1 MDMSMR
7 LEAMEA
13 ARDVLQRFR
22 LEHPRWQDEQTP
34 VEQIANWLG
43 CEVVTFH
50 PDDYPAGTYGY
61 LEPGEPLI
69 WLCRNLSPTF
79 RRFTLAHELGHVIL
93 HSHLPIGHD
102 LPLEVRS
109 HPAIQ
114 DEMQA
119 DSDDPC
125 QAQDVSEEAGLLTQ
139 QQAEDLLGPGLAY
152 DPRSRR
158 ELAANLFAAELLM
171 PLDQLWELYVVQGI
185 APDLLAARFGVSQ
198 SALFNRLTGLLSEV
212 PEQTPSEAS
221 QESAQA
227 EEMPSEPA
235 PARKSYDEFQQAAIE
250 TPTPALV
257 VAGPGSGKTS
267 TLIGRAE
274 YLLRGQGVRPEQIL
288 ALTFSRKA
296 AQEMQERLQR
306 ILSAEQQAPTISTFH
321 AFCADLLRNHG
332 QRLGLRQDFALV
344 DDAEG
349 YFLLRSL
356 AGNLPLNHYQNLF
369 DPGSPFSDFLKAISR
384 AKDELI
390 TPAHYRELALV
401 MHTQAGNE
409 DEKQAA
415 ERALEV
421 AAVYELYQQRLMQ
434 RGDSDFGGLLMLA
447 VQLLSEH
454 DDIRAAIHQRYQHIL
469 VDEFQDINRASG
481 ILLRLLA
488 GEKRQIWVVG
498 DANQAIYGFRGA
510 SPANI
515 ANFREDYPDARILPL
530 SRNYRSRPDIVHLAD
545 TFKNAI
551 LAQDE
556 RIGPVQTAR
565 ATENEPYV
573 TFAVAED
580 EASELRELVR
590 DIQRKL
596 AEGYRCR
603 DIVVL
608 CRTRA
613 MVRKVTRE
621 LARAGLPVGE
631 RSGMMEQEHTKNILS
646 LLLLM
651 VNDSGMGLLRAARLP
666 AHPLEQADVEALL
679 LEARRQQ
686 TSLLALMLHEEVPST
701 LSAAGTRSWTRL
713 SNIMKNLLRN
723 SSSVWSLLAR
733 YLMLETSLVRDLLLA
748 GNDPQARMLRAD
760 YASLLQFA
768 HTYSQRLQEEKR
780 QPDTRSAFIDE
791 QAEKPLFPVTEQPE
805 SPDLQEQIRGFLD
818 YLQILLSLRQEIE
831 GKREQNDDEEDAQE
845 LLRVMTV
852 HASKGLEFPVVY
864 LPGLAK
870 SRFPLTKRYNPAPPP
885 AGMLPGGSEGENAH
899 ESGEACLFYVGTTRA
914 RDQLILSHS
923 ERYGKQK
930 ASRSKYIDALI
941 VGLPDERVRRVL
953 WQDTTTLENAGE
965 TEQKIEGVALVQPG
979 QDFIAAMQPAL
990 PRVSQIE
997 EYLVCPR
1004 RYAYGTIYGFR
1015 RDDGTF
1021 LPFWQAS
1028 EATMRALVQRENGSE
1043 SSAPTGEAAEL
1054 FQHYWQTHGDQS
1066 GPFAPLYEHH
1076 GQEVAA
1082 RLQHKLRAEQAS
1094 AWQLRQNLAV
1104 NLGGH
1109 KVEVTIDRVEIPDT
1123 VQEPAKFVRT
1133 RYGKSKSKP
1142 TPGMRELL
1150 YVHASRQHQAG
1161 RDVILQTHNLS
1172 TGETHEIKVT
1182 TRKEESLLKD
1192 LERAMQGIE
1201 NQDYAP
1207 KPDSYVC
1214 PTCPFYLICPA

>member
-1 MDMSMR
+1 
-7 LEAMEA
+7 
-13 ARDVLQRFR
+13 
-22 LEHPRWQDEQTP
+22 
-34 VEQIANWLG
+34 
-43 CEVVTFH
+43 
-50 PDDYPAGTYGY
+50 PAGTYGY

-69 WLCRNLSPTF
+69 WLCRDLSPTF
-79 RRFTLAHELGHVIL
+79 RRFTLAHELGHVVL

-102 LPLEVRS
+102 LPLEARE
-109 HPAIQ
+109 HYALQ
-114 DEMQA
+114 DELSEE
-119 DSDDPC
+119 SDDPC
-125 QAQDVSEEAGLLTQ
+125 QAQDVSEEAGVLSQ
-139 QQAEDLLGPGLAY
+139 QQAEELLGPGLAY

-171 PLDQLWELYVVQGI
+171 PLERVWDLYVVQGL

-198 SALFNRLTGLLSEV
+198 SALFNRLTGLLSEAPDSVISAASAAV
-212 PEQTPSEAS
+212 PAEREQPEKSAPMVEEA
-221 QESAQA
+221 AQ
-227 EEMPSEPA
+227 PA
-235 PARKSYDEFQQAAIE
+235 PVKKVYDEFQQAAIQ

-274 YLLRGQGVRPEQIL
+274 YLLRVEGVRPEQIL

-296 AQEMQERLQR
+296 AQEMQERLQQ
-306 ILSAEQQAPTISTFH
+306 ILSAGQQAPTISTFH

-332 QRLGLRQDFALV
+332 PRVGLRQDFALV

-349 YFLLRSL
+349 YFLLRGL
-356 AGNLPLNHYQNLF
+356 AGSLPLNHYHNLF
-369 DPGSPFSDFLKAISR
+369 DPGAPFSDFLKAISR

-390 TPAHYRELALV
+390 TPARYRELALA
-401 MHTQAGNE
+401 MLARAASA
-409 DEKQAA
+409 DEQEAA

-421 AAVYELYQQRLMQ
+421 AAVYDLYQQRLMQ

-447 VQLLSEH
+447 VQLLTEH
-454 DDIRAAIHQRYQHIL
+454 ADIRAALHQRYQHIL

-498 DANQAIYGFRGA
+498 DANQAIYSFRGA

-515 ANFREDYPDARILPL
+515 ANFHEDYPDAVILPL

-545 TFKNAI
+545 TFKHAH
-551 LAQDE
+551 LGQDE

-565 ATENEPYV
+565 TGEHEPYV
-573 TFAVAED
+573 TLAIAND
-580 EASELRELVR
+580 EASELRGLVR
-590 DIQRKL
+590 DVQRKL
-596 AEGYRCR
+596 AEGYSCR

-613 MVRKVTRE
+613 MVRKVTRA
-621 LARAGLPVGE
+621 LAGVGLPVGE
-631 RSGMMEQEHTKNILS
+631 RTGMMEQEHTRNILS

-651 VNDSGMGLLRAARLP
+651 VNNSGMGLLRAARLP
-666 AHPLEQADVEALL
+666 AHPLERADVEALL
-679 LEARRQQ
+679 LEARRRQ
-686 TSLLALMLHEEVPST
+686 TSLLALLLHEEEPFT
-701 LSAAGTRSWTRL
+701 LSSAGAQAWRRLAAIVKS
-713 SNIMKNLLRN
+713 LLRN

-748 GNDPQARMLRAD
+748 GDDAQAQTMRAD

-780 QPDTRSAFIDE
+780 QLTTRPDVAEMMSTSDVQEAEGEADE
-791 QAEKPLFPVTEQPE
+791 SEEGADEA
-805 SPDLQEQIRGFLD
+805 PDLQEQIRGFLD
-818 YLQILLSLRQEIE
+818 YLQILLSLRQEITE
-831 GKREQNDDEEDAQE
+831 KREESGEAAEAPE

-870 SRFPLTKRYNPAPPP
+870 GRFPLTKRYNPTPPP
-885 AGMLPGGSEGENAH
+885 AGMLPVEAEGENAH

-941 VGLPDERVRRVL
+941 VGLPADRVRRIIWSAEV
-953 WQDTTTLENAGE
+953 DEEGASAVD
-965 TEQKIEGVALVQPG
+965 EQAEILAPTQPS
-979 QDFIAAMQPAL
+979 QEFIAAMQPAM
-990 PRVSQIE
+990 PRVGQIE
-997 EYLVCPR
+997 DYLVCPR
-1004 RYAYGTIYGFR
+1004 RYAYSTIYAFR

-1028 EATMRALVQRENGSE
+1028 EATMQALVRREE
-1043 SSAPTGEAAEL
+1043 KPEPGEAAEL
-1054 FQHYWQTHGDQS
+1054 FQHHWQAHGDQD
-1066 GPFAPLYEHH
+1066 GPFAQLYEQH
-1076 GQEVAA
+1076 GREVAA
-1082 RLQHKLRAEQAS
+1082 RLERLLRDAQS
-1094 AWQLRQNLAV
+1094 GDWQLRQTLAV
-1104 NLGGH
+1104 DLSGH
-1109 KVEVTIDRVEIPDT
+1109 KVEVTIDRIETPGEE
-1123 VQEPAKFVRT
+1123 QEPARFVRT

-1150 YVHASRQHQAG
+1150 YVHASRQHHAG
-1161 RDVILQTHNLS
+1161 RDVVLQTHNLS
-1172 TGETHEIKVT
+1172 TGETHEVKVSA
-1182 TRKEESLLKD
+1182 RKEESLLND
-1192 LERAMQGIE
+1192 FERAMSGIKS
-1201 NQDYAP
+1201 QDYTP
-1207 KPDSYVC
+1207 KPDTYVC
-1214 PTCPFYLICPA
+1214 STCPFYLICPA